1 MFAERAVGGISRDY
15 RKFAREMAIIKNRM
29 DRAQMLYDARQEGRT
44 EGITQGMAEGIT
56 KGMAQGMAQGMFEVA
71 RKMKGVGDSIEK
83 IHIIT
88 GLPTET
94 IEQL

>member
-15 RKFAREMAIIKNRM
+15 RKFAREMAIMKNRM
-29 DRAQMLYDARQEGRT
+29 DRAQMIYDAKQEG
-44 EGITQGMAEGIT
+44 IAEG
-56 KGMAQGMAQGMFEVA
+56 MLEVA

-88 GLPTET
+88 GLPIET